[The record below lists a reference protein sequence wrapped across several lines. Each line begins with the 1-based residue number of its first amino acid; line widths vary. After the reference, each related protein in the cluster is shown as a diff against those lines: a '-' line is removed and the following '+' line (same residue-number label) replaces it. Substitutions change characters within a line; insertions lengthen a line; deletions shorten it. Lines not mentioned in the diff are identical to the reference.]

1 MAKKID
7 ALIVMNKANKQ
18 INLTLP
24 KKQLSKKDVVNLS
37 KAKRV
42 KIDLTKFYSK

>member
-1 MAKKID
+1 MAKKIS

-24 KKQLSKKDVVNLS
+24 KKQISKKMISDLSKS
-37 KAKRV
+37 KRV
-42 KIDLTKFYSK
+42 DIDLNKLYPI

>member
-1 MAKKID
+1 MAKKIS
-7 ALIVMNKANKQ
+7 ALIIMNKANKQ

-24 KKQLSKKDVVNLS
+24 KKKISKKMILDLS

-42 KIDLTKFYSK
+42 DIDLTKFYPT